1 VLLHGIFVS
10 SDQAAQPYDFVYAGA
25 VANMRSRL
33 PRMEVHIPTNER
45 EMTAQAAAT
54 GGDTIPQHGHGEHEE
69 ESDGIVVL
77 QWRAG
82 KHGACMGNSRAQG
95 GARRGNLYG
104 HSRRIVGKAES

>member
-1 VLLHGIFVS
+1 MATASRCTVWVIL
-10 SDQAAQPYDFVYAGA
+10 AAGPPGGCRQRAEPVAEDGGA
-25 VANMRSRL
+25 H
-33 PRMEVHIPTNER
+33 PNER

-69 ESDGIVVL
+69 ESNGIVVL

-82 KHGACMGNSRAQG
+82 RRGACMGNSRAQG

-104 HSRRIVGKAES
+104 HSRRIVGKHGES